1 MKEKLTQRLKS
12 LKAEFEAGQNL
23 LADYETKQRTLRE
36 TLLRIS
42 GAIQV
47 LEEEL
52 ADEEAE
58 KSQEEQTID
67 IQAET
72 QPQGELAPAGEGT

>member
-1 MKEKLTQRLKS
+1 MKEQLEQRLKR
-12 LKAEFEAGQNL
+12 LKSEYESGQVYLSELEAKAAN
-23 LADYETKQRTLRE
+23 TRN

-52 ADEEAE
+52 NKTPSDEAVD
-58 KSQEEQTID
+58 QNLHVA
-67 IQAET
+67 QAS
-72 QPQGELAPAGEGT
+72 

>member
-1 MKEKLTQRLKS
+1 MRQQLEQRLQQ
-12 LKAEFEAGQNL
+12 LKAEFESGQKVLVDLEAKEANL
-23 LADYETKQRTLRE
+23 RQ

-52 ADEEAE
+52 NKDEGG
-58 KSQEEQTID
+58 Q
-67 IQAET
+67 
-72 QPQGELAPAGEGT
+72 LANEVNS

>member
-1 MKEKLTQRLKS
+1 MKEQLEQRLKK
-12 LKAEFEAGQNL
+12 LKSEYESGQMYLSDLDAKAATTRN
-23 LADYETKQRTLRE
+23 

-52 ADEEAE
+52 NKTPNE
-58 KSQEEQTID
+58 
-67 IQAET
+67 
-72 QPQGELAPAGEGT
+72 GVAGENLHVTQAS